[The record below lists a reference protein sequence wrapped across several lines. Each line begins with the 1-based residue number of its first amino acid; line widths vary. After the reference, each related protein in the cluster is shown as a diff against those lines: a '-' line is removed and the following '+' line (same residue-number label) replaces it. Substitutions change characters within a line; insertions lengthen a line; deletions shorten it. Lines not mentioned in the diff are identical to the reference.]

1 MVKRC
6 NKSLRREAV
15 ASPLDAARRAP
26 RRATADRRRPTTGLG
41 VAHTARVEGP
51 RVQRIPWIVA
61 EMRASRE
68 TDPPAGFVPLPIARI
83 SEAMNVARE
92 RDVEAMDRFIGLRPR
107 PSHRERT

>member
-1 MVKRC
+1 
-6 NKSLRREAV
+6 
-15 ASPLDAARRAP
+15 
-26 RRATADRRRPTTGLG
+26 
-41 VAHTARVEGP
+41 
-51 RVQRIPWIVA
+51 VQRIPWIIA